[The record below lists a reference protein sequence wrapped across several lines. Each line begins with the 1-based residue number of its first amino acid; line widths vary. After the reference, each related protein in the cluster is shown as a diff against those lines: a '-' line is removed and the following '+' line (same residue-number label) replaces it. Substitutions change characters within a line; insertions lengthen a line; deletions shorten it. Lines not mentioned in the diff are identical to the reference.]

1 MVDVPLSQVLT
12 LQASRATSRS
22 YQPVGLVK
30 ILTVQLMRYLPNQLV
45 KDVVHQHRPQTP
57 KQFQAIVQYI
67 SLVFIFFSV
76 FPPPILP
83 WLRAQSPAILSAL
96 QGPRQGLFGGWKDL
110 SPQETDVATE
120 IWGIE
125 DGRYLLGR
133 SIDWWIDLYLCK
145 SPHFETMQF
154 HEQCKSTQISIV
166 SWSINSCWLLV
177 TYGW

>member
-30 ILTVQLMRYLPNQLV
+30 ILFGWWSIYQINWWRMWYTSVDPKPPNSFNQLCSI
-45 KDVVHQHRPQTP
+45 
-57 KQFQAIVQYI
+57 FLWFFIVF
-67 SLVFIFFSV
+67 LFFLSS
-76 FPPPILP
+76 PPPILP
-83 WLRAQSPAILSAL
+83 WLRAQSPAILSTL
-96 QGPRQGLFGGWKDL
+96 QGPRQGLFGGWKNL

-154 HEQCKSTQISIV
+154 HE
-166 SWSINSCWLLV
+166 
-177 TYGW
+177 